1 MLISFSLQ
9 DLVELNEAALEAAER
24 GGRGYLYNYDMDW
37 LRTHYPDDPFFEL
50 GPQEP
55 VEEEDFSG
63 TDGDG
68 EPGTGS
74 GPYPYLPDFRAW
86 ATQFNEVSIHHA
98 LAVRHHE

>member
-1 MLISFSLQ
+1 M
-9 DLVELNEAALEAAER
+9 E
-24 GGRGYLYNYDMDW
+24 W
-37 LRTHYPDDPFFEL
+37 LGARYPEDPFFEL

-74 GPYPYLPDFRAW
+74 GPYRWLPDFRAW

-98 LAVRHHE
+98 LAVRRHELLLLGLPGLRVDRSAAEPLRLNTGSQVNIF